1 MKPAIFLLAGVALLN
16 PSARAADVFKG
27 KDLYQTYCLNCHGAS
42 GQGELPGMPN
52 FARGQ
57 GLMQADLA
65 LFETISAGRSAMPAF
80 RGVLDEQEILDV
92 IAYIRTL
99 Y

>member
-1 MKPAIFLLAGVALLN
+1 MKRAAVAFVALLLAL
-16 PSARAADVFKG
+16 PAARAADVFKG
-27 KDLYQTYCLNCHGAS
+27 KDLYDTYCRSCHGDT

-52 FARGQ
+52 FTRGQ

-65 LFETISAGRSAMPAF
+65 LFESISAGRNAMPAF
-80 RGVLDEQEILDV
+80 RGVLDEREILDV